1 LAGINPAA
9 TVWLSRFRLTKRALA
24 IIIEQSTEVA
34 MVNVV
39 LWIVFVILLILI
51 VSPFD
56 LFPGPLDDALYA
68 LFDVVIVAVLHERNK
83 RKKVK
88 ETGKAKPEIGEGD
101 D

>member
-1 LAGINPAA
+1 
-9 TVWLSRFRLTKRALA
+9 
-24 IIIEQSTEVA
+24 

-88 ETGKAKPEIGEGD
+88 ETDAAKPEIGEGD
-101 D
+101 E